1 MEFFLREYIGP
12 ARLPAL
18 FFFLNGFRRR
28 PALDSRRDRGHAP
41 ALAGI
46 GIAIVTAGMAL
57 SLASRWRTGE
67 RPAIR
72 RPNLAAHG

>member
-12 ARLPAL
+12 ARLPTL
-18 FFFLNGFRRR
+18 LFFLNGFRRR
-28 PALDSRRDRGHAP
+28 PALDSQRDRGHVP

-46 GIAIVTAGMAL
+46 AIVIVTAGMAM
-57 SLASRWRTGE
+57 SLASRWRTGK

-72 RPNLAAHG
+72 RPNLAAHD

>member
-28 PALDSRRDRGHAP
+28 PALAGIGIGI
-41 ALAGI
+41 GI

-57 SLASRWRTGE
+57 RLASRWRTGK

-72 RPNLAAHG
+72 RPNLAAHS

>member
-1 MEFFLREYIGP
+1 LEFYLHEYIGP
-12 ARLPAL
+12 ARFPTLL
-18 FFFLNGFRRR
+18 FFLNGFRRR
-28 PALDSRRDRGHAP
+28 P

-57 SLASRWRTGE
+57 RLASRWRTGK

-72 RPNLAAHG
+72 RPNLAAHS